1 MFSCE
6 STVLETS
13 SFWAGQKKNIYLKN
27 LNFRRKYKN
36 PDVK

>member
-13 SFWAGQKKNIYLKN
+13 SLWAGQKKNLLKK
-27 LNFRRKYKN
+27 LNFRRKYTN
-36 PDVK
+36 ADVK

>member
-1 MFSCE
+1 MFSSE
-6 STVLETS
+6 STILETS
-13 SFWAGQKKNIYLKN
+13 SLWAGQKKYLLKN